1 MTASP
6 SITPAPSGLPQ
17 DADPSRRLHVA
28 IIMDGNGRWA
38 TARGLPRSAG
48 HHAGLRAARR
58 IVETAVRDG
67 GVESLTLYAFS
78 ADNWKRPPGEV
89 GALMALF
96 RRALMSEAKRCLDN
110 GVRLTILGR
119 RDRLPES
126 LRATIAEVE
135 RATAHGRNLHL
146 RVAVDY
152 SARDAIV
159 RAAARAAA
167 ENRAGT
173 LTRETFASLLG
184 AVDHDADPAA
194 EVDLLIRT
202 GGEQRLSDFMLWECA
217 YAELLFSRRLWPDF
231 GEEDFAEALREF
243 ASRERRFGRVP
254 AQVAV

>member
-1 MTASP
+1 MTAST
-6 SITPAPSGLPQ
+6 SITPAPAGRPE
-17 DADPSRRLHVA
+17 DGDHARRIHVA
-28 IIMDGNGRWA
+28 TIMDGNGRWA

-58 IVETAVRDG
+58 IVEAAVRDG
-67 GVESLTLYAFS
+67 GISTLTLYAFS
-78 ADNWKRPPGEV
+78 ADNWKRPPSEV

-96 RRALMSEAKRCLDN
+96 RRALMTEAKRCLDN

-126 LRATIAEVE
+126 LRATIANVE
-135 RATAHGRNLHL
+135 CDTARGRNLHL

-159 RAAARAAA
+159 RAAARVAAGNQA
-167 ENRAGT
+167 AT
-173 LTRETFASLLG
+173 LTRESFAAMLG
-184 AVDHDADPAA
+184 AVDHDAGAA
-194 EVDLLIRT
+194 PEVDLLIRT

-217 YAELLFSRRLWPDF
+217 YAELYFSRRLWPDF
-231 GEEDFAEALREF
+231 NEEDLSEALREF

-254 AQVAV
+254 AQVAS

>member
-1 MTASP
+1 MTATT
-6 SITPAPSGLPQ
+6 SITPATSGVPH
-17 DADPSRRLHVA
+17 DADAPRALHVA

-38 TARGLPRSAG
+38 TSRGLPRSAG

-58 IVETAVRDG
+58 IVEAAVRDG
-67 GVESLTLYAFS
+67 SVATLTLYAFS

-96 RRALMSEAKRCLDN
+96 RRALMTEAKRCLDN

-126 LRATIAEVE
+126 LCATVAEVE
-135 RATAHGRNLHL
+135 RATARGRSLQL

-159 RAAARAAA
+159 RATARALS
-167 ENRAGT
+167 ENRNGA
-173 LTRETFASLLG
+173 LTREAFAALLA
-184 AVDHDADPAA
+184 AVDHDTAA
-194 EVDLLIRT
+194 ARDVDLLIRT

-217 YAELLFSRRLWPDF
+217 YAELLFSRRLWPEF
-231 GEEDFAEALREF
+231 NEEDFADALREF

-254 AQVAV
+254 AQVAS